1 MCAALSAVGSGGC
14 LTQKPTDKPPEVTAT
29 LPTQKAVDVTEA
41 DFAVAVH
48 RLMRHGRQ
56 TPERSA
62 LLAGTVRRQLAHA
75 AAHFDRKDSVRGTR
89 AVVGALYL
97 LRMGEARSDMI
108 GPMSA
113 KALAGAIE
121 RFSARGDE
129 GRAIALMLMQK
140 KLLLPNSA
148 EAKQLQL
155 HLSALQRWMS
165 ETRTGGD
172 MEILAAN
179 ERAAVGRSLVEPTE
193 ESLVAAA
200 KAVSAW
206 IDRAIEYNL
215 AFQETR
221 RLPPREEAAEAFR
234 ALQAGSHV
242 MAAVFL
248 RHGRAKSALKVI
260 ERSSA
265 GRVSRPSFFSKLR
278 SAAENDTAED
288 WRVLAREF
296 ARLAYGAQNDGPHV
310 DSDLL
315 DAALWGTALE
325 AYRRDPSSLAM
336 AHILA
341 SHLIAYGMPETAP
354 LVLRDALGAKP
365 SGVSLAGAMGTIVDA
380 LSNEYDTGS
389 TETARRIFASSEAV
403 LALADGAAFRS
414 KLQPSSAQVRQLM
427 ASIELRSGNMDAAR
441 PLLVAALQAEPTVW
455 GYTMLGVLERQVGN
469 DDVALAHARRA
480 SALPAARATHL
491 DAADA
496 KLLVFEILRDKGAK
510 PGAEAA
516 LEQALGMALHGRK
529 LGRSPAQTVR
539 AERTLARVL
548 DGYGERKSASRA
560 IGRALQIAGNHR
572 QMLAPTML
580 AAIGR
585 ALVVKDIVAARAA
598 LQIGI
603 KAAVDEDDLVYGA
616 LWLMLLERQLDE
628 VPDGKV
634 DRVLL
639 TAVNGNAWP
648 AKLARWA
655 RGLLTDAQLR
665 SSADSYAERAEAEF
679 YIAVNANVAGQS
691 QAKEQLL
698 KLAANPL
705 IEIMEVRLA
714 RDLLAPRLAVKVPSK
729 YRLP

>member
-1 MCAALSAVGSGGC
+1 MSGSSGC
-14 LTQKPTDKPPEVTAT
+14 VPHKPVDKPPDILPT
-29 LPTQKAVDVTEA
+29 LPVQKAVEVADS
-41 DFAVAVH
+41 DFAESVH
-48 RLMRHGRQ
+48 RLLRHGRQ

-75 AAHFDRKDSVRGTR
+75 AARFERKDSVRGTR

-97 LRMGEARSDMI
+97 LRIGEARPDMI
-108 GPMSA
+108 GPNSA
-113 KALAGAIE
+113 VALAGAIK

-129 GRAIALMLMQK
+129 GRASALMAMQK
-140 KLLLPNSA
+140 QLLTPGSP
-148 EAKQLQL
+148 EAKQLDQ
-155 HLSALQRWMS
+155 HIAALQRWMA

-172 MEILAAN
+172 MEILSAN
-179 ERAAVGRSLVEPTE
+179 ERAAVGRSMLEPTE
-193 ESLVAAA
+193 ASLVDAA

-234 ALQAGSHV
+234 ALQSGSHV

-248 RHGRAKSALKVI
+248 RHGKAKSALKVI

-296 ARLAYGAQNDGPHV
+296 ARLAYGNQNGEPHI
-310 DSDLL
+310 DNNLL

-354 LVLRDALGAKP
+354 LVLRDALGSRP
-365 SGVSLAGAMGTIVDA
+365 SAVALAGAMGTIVDA
-380 LSNEYDTGS
+380 LSSEYDTS
-389 TETARRIFASSEAV
+389 SIETARRIFASSKSV
-403 LALADGAAFRS
+403 LELADDAKFRN
-414 KLQPSSAQVRQLM
+414 KLQPSSAQLRQLM

-441 PLLVAALQAEPTVW
+441 PLLVAALKAEPTVW

-469 DDVALAHARRA
+469 DDVALAHADRA
-480 SALPAARATHL
+480 SGLPAARTTHL

-496 KLLVFEILRDKGAK
+496 KLLAFEILRDKGAK
-510 PGAEAA
+510 TRAEAA
-516 LEQALGMALHGRK
+516 LEQALGMALNGRK
-529 LGRSPAQTVR
+529 QGRSPAQTVR

-548 DGYGERKSASRA
+548 DGYGERQSASRA

-603 KAAVDEDDLVYGA
+603 KASVDEEDLVYGA
-616 LWLMLLERQLDE
+616 LWLMLLERELDQ

-639 TAVNGNAWP
+639 TAVNGDGWT

-655 RGLLTDAQLR
+655 RGLVADDLLR
-665 SSADSYAERAEAEF
+665 NAASNYAERAEAEF
-679 YIAVNANVAGQS
+679 YVAMNAKFLGQS
-691 QAKEQLL
+691 QAKEQLQ
-698 KLAANPL
+698 KVAANPL
-705 IEIMEVRLA
+705 VEVMEVRLA
-714 RDLLAPRLAVKVPSK
+714 RDLLAPRLGVKVPPK